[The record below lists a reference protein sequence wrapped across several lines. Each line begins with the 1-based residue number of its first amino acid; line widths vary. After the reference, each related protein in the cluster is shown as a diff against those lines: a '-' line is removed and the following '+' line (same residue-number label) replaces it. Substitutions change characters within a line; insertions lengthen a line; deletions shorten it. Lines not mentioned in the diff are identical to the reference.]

1 MSMPRVIAPLLLAAF
16 AGLASAQSLP
26 SCPNS
31 QMFLMPPTVS
41 EPAQVGMVGHVD
53 NGTKV
58 DGGSFRA
65 QIVVDATL
73 ADALAVSNAAGCA
86 QYVHQVAGG
95 NIVLL
100 GIGTGSYSATTE
112 VVFER
117 PGTSLRRRLAPLMI
131 DSASTATDGAVT
143 HAHDPRLSR
152 LLMRRLVVGDVIAI
166 EASATATGT
175 IIDGWVGDQV
185 QVLYNWS
192 NLTPWLEVR
201 LP

>member
-1 MSMPRVIAPLLLAAF
+1 MLSPRHFAPWLLAA
-16 AGLASAQSLP
+16 AVGAASAQALP

-31 QMFLMPPTVS
+31 LMFLMAPTVS
-41 EPAQVGMVGHVD
+41 DPAQVGMVGHVD

-58 DGGSFRA
+58 DTGSFRA
-65 QIVVDATL
+65 EVAVDAAL
-73 ADALAVSNAAGCA
+73 ADALAVSTAAGCA

-112 VVFER
+112 VFVER
-117 PGTSLRRRLAPLMI
+117 PGTALRLRLAPVMT
-131 DSASTATDGAVT
+131 DAASAATNGAVT
-143 HAHDPRLSR
+143 HAHDPRLLR
-152 LLMRRLVVGDVIAI
+152 FLMSRLVVGDVIAI

-175 IIDGWVGDQV
+175 IINGWVGDQV

-192 NLTPWLEVR
+192 NLTPWIEVR
-201 LP
+201 MP

>member
-1 MSMPRVIAPLLLAAF
+1 MISPRLFAPWLLAAV
-16 AGLASAQSLP
+16 AGAASAQALP

-31 QMFLMPPTVS
+31 LMFLMPPTVS

-58 DGGSFRA
+58 DTGTFRA
-65 QIVVDATL
+65 EITVDAAL
-73 ADALAVSNAAGCA
+73 ADALAVSTAAGCA

-112 VVFER
+112 VVFQR
-117 PGTSLRRRLAPLMI
+117 PGTPLRLRLAPAMT
-131 DSASTATDGAVT
+131 DSATTDTNGAVT
-143 HAHDPRLSR
+143 HAHDPRLLR
-152 LLMRRLVVGDVIAI
+152 FLMSRLVVGDVIAI
-166 EASATATGT
+166 EANATATGT
-175 IIDGWVGDQV
+175 IINGWVGDQV

-192 NLTPWLEVR
+192 GLTPWLEVR
-201 LP
+201 MP